1 MSAPSARAERP
12 PQDNPL
18 QQLKDEE
25 LLARFFK
32 TSEEGAFSV
41 LVARYS
47 SLVYGVC
54 KRVLG
59 NATDAEDAFQATFL
73 VLVKKGANLRQPG
86 RLANWLYGVALRTA
100 SHVKSKRARRTK
112 VERDAGSR
120 AAKSETTKSDMSDMN
135 YEQLWHVLD
144 EEINQLPPKYALP
157 LTLCYLEGKT
167 NAEAATQLG
176 WPEGSMSRRLARA
189 KDLLRARLSKRGM
202 AMSAVL
208 LAAAVFARPASAC
221 APAPL
226 LASTVKAGA
235 LVAEG
240 ARLSDVVSPFAAKIV
255 EEVSL
260 SLSGGYKLIAS
271 LVVAAASFFIASSVV
286 VWHVAAPADASL
298 FRKPPPPT
306 TIFPPFT
313 QRPNNS
319 ASISLPVPKAY
330 SDRLKGIR
338 RTDEKPGA
346 DSGKAAPESGKNGK
360 R

>member
-1 MSAPSARAERP
+1 MSAHSAMAEPPTRP
-12 PQDNPL
+12 TKDYTAL
-18 QQLKDEE
+18 KKLKDEE
-25 LLARFFK
+25 LLARFFQ

-73 VLVKKGANLRQPG
+73 VLVKKGAKLQQPG

-100 SHVKSKRARRTK
+100 SHVKSKRAQRNR
-112 VERDAGSR
+112 VEREAG
-120 AAKSETTKSDMSDMN
+120 AMPAKSEVSGMN
-135 YEQLWHVLD
+135 YEQLWNVLD

-157 LTLCYLEGKT
+157 LVLCYLEGKT
-167 NAEAATQLG
+167 SVEAATQLG

-189 KDLLRARLSKRGM
+189 KDLLRVRLTKRGM

-221 APAPL
+221 APAQL
-226 LASTVKAGA
+226 VAATVKAGT

-240 ARLSDVVSPFAAKIV
+240 AKLSDVVSPFAAQIAA
-255 EEVSL
+255 EVVL
-260 SLSGGYKLIAS
+260 GLSGGYKLVVS
-271 LVVAAASFFIASSVV
+271 LAMAAASLFVASSVV
-286 VWHVAAPADASL
+286 LWQVSVPAEESL
-298 FRKPPPPT
+298 FHRPSPPAVFCLTDNASPGH
-306 TIFPPFT
+306 FV
-313 QRPNNS
+313 
-319 ASISLPVPKAY
+319 SISIEPNKNKGDGLKENKRAVEK
-330 SDRLKGIR
+330 SD
-338 RTDEKPGA
+338 
-346 DSGKAAPESGKNGK
+346 SKNGEGGN

>member
-12 PQDNPL
+12 MKDYL
-18 QQLKDEE
+18 EKLKDEE

-41 LVARYS
+41 LVARYG

-73 VLVKKGANLRQPG
+73 VLVKKGAKLQQPG

-100 SHVKSKRARRTK
+100 NHVKSKRARRTK
-112 VERDAGSR
+112 VER
-120 AAKSETTKSDMSDMN
+120 AASTMPAKTDMSDMN
-135 YEQLWHVLD
+135 YEQLWNVLD
-144 EEINQLPPKYALP
+144 EEIQQLPPKYALP
-157 LTLCYLEGKT
+157 LVLCYLEGKT

-176 WPEGSMSRRLARA
+176 WPEGSMSRRLSRA
-189 KDLLRARLSKRGM
+189 KELLRVRLSKRGM

-221 APAPL
+221 ASAPL
-226 LASTVKAGA
+226 LAATVKAGTQ
-235 LVAEG
+235 VAQG
-240 ARLSDVVSPFAAKIV
+240 ARLADVVSPFAAKVV
-255 EEVSL
+255 EEVAL
-260 SLSGGYKLIAS
+260 SLSSGYKLAAS
-271 LVVAAASFFIASSVV
+271 LAVAAASFFIAASVI

-298 FRKPPPPT
+298 FHKPPPPT
-306 TIFPPFT
+306 TIFPPLT
-313 QRPNNS
+313 QRPGNS
-319 ASISLPVPKAY
+319 ASISIQAPKSY
-330 SDRLKGIR
+330 TDRLKGIQ
-338 RTDEKPGA
+338 RTEEKPSA
-346 DSGKAAPESGKNGK
+346 DSGKNGK

>member
-12 PQDNPL
+12 TQDNPL
-18 QQLKDEE
+18 QKLKDEE

-32 TSEEGAFSV
+32 TSEEGAFSL

-59 NATDAEDAFQATFL
+59 NAADAEDAFQATFL
-73 VLVKKGANLRQPG
+73 VLVKKGATLRQPG
-86 RLANWLYGVALRTA
+86 RLANWLYGVAVRTA
-100 SHVKSKRARRTK
+100 SHVKSKRARRAK
-112 VERDAGSR
+112 VERDASSR
-120 AAKSETTKSDMSDMN
+120 PAKSETAKPIMSDMN

-176 WPEGSMSRRLARA
+176 WPEGSMSRRLSRA

-226 LASTVKAGA
+226 LAATVKAGA

-260 SLSGGYKLIAS
+260 SLSGSYKLIAS
-271 LVVAAASFFIASSVV
+271 LAVAAASFFIASSVV
-286 VWHVAAPADASL
+286 VWQVAAPADASV
-298 FRKPPPPT
+298 FRKPQRPT
-306 TIFPPFT
+306 TIFPPLT
-313 QRPNNS
+313 QRPDNS
-319 ASISLPVPKAY
+319 ASISIQAPKSY
-330 SDRLKGIR
+330 TDRLNGVPRGEVKGGVER
-338 RTDEKPGA
+338 
-346 DSGKAAPESGKNGK
+346 GKDGK